1 MFSCKCLVLTVLF
14 QFQIIQGAGHHVYA
28 DKREKFNELVL
39 KAAGFGDSNDVTR
52 FSKKPVEAT
61 EGRKSIDEK
70 EIQLNMK
77 GSSDS
82 NNMSKN

>member
-1 MFSCKCLVLTVLF
+1 MFHF
-14 QFQIIQGAGHHVYA
+14 NFQIIQGAGHHVYA

-52 FSKKPVEAT
+52 FSNKPIVAT
-61 EGRKSIDEK
+61 ESRKSIDEK
-70 EIQLNMK
+70 DIQLNLK

-82 NNMSKN
+82 NNISKN